1 MCGIAGIWGNA
12 RTPRLRA
19 MADALRHRGPDDE
32 GLWISPRADFGF
44 AQRRLSIIDLGG
56 GHQPI
61 FNETGRIAVVFNGE
75 IYNYKELRAELL
87 KRGHA
92 LRTESDTE
100 CIVHLYEDHGA
111 DFVSHLRGMF
121 AIALWDDDK
130 QELLLARDRAGKKP
144 LYVAQTADEF
154 YFGSEIKSVVAGLRT
169 ATSPPAL
176 TIDDQTLSD
185 YLAWGEIHAPATI
198 YNEIRSLE
206 PAELVVVRDRR
217 IQQRTAYWRLDM
229 LPKLALNFD
238 EAVERVDQ
246 LVREAVTL
254 RLRSDVPVGTFLSG
268 GIDSGIVTAIAAE
281 NYPGRLITVTIGFE
295 DDAFDERP
303 LARLV
308 AQRYNTQHHEVL
320 VRPDVAN
327 DLPKIAAAYDQP
339 FAGPSCIPSYY
350 VARAARQ
357 FVKVVL
363 NGDGGDEVFA
373 GYRRYVAARLNRW
386 LQATDNP
393 VGRPLWRALAAVM
406 PTPREYRS
414 GYAFAH
420 RFARG
425 MGLDAEQRYLA
436 WSLDLLS
443 DGEKRELCAAANG
456 HVASGQSWLQQTLS
470 ADRLIAPFVQ
480 RFAACGPVDRML
492 GTDFSTILPHELLV
506 KMDIACM
513 AHSLEARSP
522 LLDHVLIE
530 HVARFPEHV
539 KLAGTR
545 TKPLLRTLSRRYL
558 PESIRSAPKR
568 GFEVPLLRW
577 LRGDLRP
584 MCEDILLS
592 RSGLLAERFQR
603 AARERLVRGGDGLD
617 PRRWS
622 RRVWTLLMLGI
633 WDAHV
638 RSVSPLIPQSP

>member
-12 RTPRLRA
+12 RTPQLRA

-87 KRGHA
+87 KRGHV
-92 LRTESDTE
+92 LKTESDTE

-144 LYVAQTADEF
+144 LYVAQTAGEF

-217 IQQRTAYWRLDM
+217 IRQRSHYWQLEM
-229 LPKLALNFD
+229 LPKTPLNPHDALQ
-238 EAVERVDQ
+238 RVDQ

-281 NYPGRLITVTIGFE
+281 NYPGRLITVTIGVE

-320 VRPDVAN
+320 VRPDVVN

-425 MGLDAEQRYLA
+425 MGLDPVQRYLT

-443 DGEKRELCAAANG
+443 DDEKREMCAAANG
-456 HVASGQSWLQQTLS
+456 HVASGESWLQRTLS

-633 WDAHV
+633 WDAQV
-638 RSVSPLIPQSP
+638 RPRA